1 VLTLGLAFVGLPYT
15 APQKAAL
22 AQAASGILPAER
34 DASAN
39 WRMAGM
45 LSMGG
50 IPKRTAVC
58 ATVLPLGQDKD
69 DTGDIQNAIEG
80 CPPAQIVQLAAGTF
94 TIAEGHY
101 ILLNKGVTLRGDGP
115 GLTRLARTNGATLG
129 SYVPGSNPS
138 PMIIAGPQ
146 RYNNKETSTALTAD
160 ATQGTYSIQVQSTAG
175 FSVGQIVLLDE
186 VSGAGWQ
193 PDVVWPNRQIWA
205 SPDYR
210 VVWQKHNPYYLYVDD
225 FDNETYPY
233 TVGSAGCWF
242 SNCDRPTNEMHRV
255 SRISGHSI
263 IFDSPI
269 TISYRVSHQAK
280 LYYWQTWHT
289 QNAGI
294 EDLTVSNGD
303 DGNIKFLW
311 CAYCWAQNVE
321 STLSL
326 GDGVDI
332 SFCLRVQLE
341 GIYVHNGVWPVSGG
355 GGYNIS
361 LAGGSSE
368 ILVENSISLLANKVM
383 VDRSAGAGSVI
394 AYNYMD
400 DGYINGQD
408 AWVEIGLNASH
419 MVGSHHVLFEGNY
432 GFNIDS
438 DQTHGNSIYHTFFR
452 NYSSGYRRPF
462 VALDGTHLDDTA
474 GCCGPLRAI
483 AAHAYA
489 YWFSFIGNVL
499 GTPGHTGGWVYD
511 AIGGPNTFP
520 PAGVWMLGYMDISPQ
535 GYDPKVAGTAIRDGN
550 FDYLTNAIHWAS
562 NDTPH
567 ALPNSL
573 FLTQKPAFFDAGTG
587 YIWPWVDPTGAKVQL
602 HTLPAKARYDAGTP
616 FTQP

>member
-1 VLTLGLAFVGLPYT
+1 
-15 APQKAAL
+15 
-22 AQAASGILPAER
+22 
-34 DASAN
+34 
-39 WRMAGM
+39 
-45 LSMGG
+45 
-50 IPKRTAVC
+50 
-58 ATVLPLGQDKD
+58 
-69 DTGDIQNAIEG
+69 
-80 CPPAQIVQLAAGTF
+80 
-94 TIAEGHY
+94 
-101 ILLNKGVTLRGDGP
+101 
-115 GLTRLARTNGATLG
+115 
-129 SYVPGSNPS
+129 
-138 PMIIAGPQ
+138 
-146 RYNNKETSTALTAD
+146 
-160 ATQGTYSIQVQSTAG
+160 
-175 FSVGQIVLLDE
+175 
-186 VSGAGWQ
+186 
-193 PDVVWPNRQIWA
+193 
-205 SPDYR
+205 
-210 VVWQKHNPYYLYVDD
+210 
-225 FDNETYPY
+225 
-233 TVGSAGCWF
+233 
-242 SNCDRPTNEMHRV
+242 
-255 SRISGHSI
+255 
-263 IFDSPI
+263 
-269 TISYRVSHQAK
+269 
-280 LYYWQTWHT
+280 
-289 QNAGI
+289 
-294 EDLTVSNGD
+294 
-303 DGNIKFLW
+303 
-311 CAYCWAQNVE
+311 
-321 STLSL
+321 
-326 GDGVDI
+326 
-332 SFCLRVQLE
+332 
-341 GIYVHNGVWPVSGG
+341 
-355 GGYNIS
+355 
-361 LAGGSSE
+361 
-368 ILVENSISLLANKVM
+368 VENSISLLANKVM